1 MAKTISC
8 TCLPV
13 PSDAISMLVDS
24 SGTFF
29 TTSVPSSALP
39 RPHLCSSEVLPGGI
53 EAVVGAHGVMSEKL
67 PSVSTIRSG
76 ICQTHQETVSS
87 HTQLLGTHTQP
98 KPPVGAALHRHQLEL
113 PRVPGKTL
121 MEVKLWCVGFLR
133 GKELSIKEASI
144 SG

>member
-1 MAKTISC
+1 M
-8 TCLPV
+8 
-13 PSDAISMLVDS
+13 PSDAVSMLVDS
-24 SGTFF
+24 TDTFF
-29 TTSVPSSALP
+29 TTFVHSSVLL
-39 RPHLCSSEVLPGGI
+39 RPHLGSSEVLPGGV

-87 HTQLLGTHTQP
+87 HTQLLGTHTRP
-98 KPPVGAALHRHQLEL
+98 KPPVGAALHRHQLGL
-113 PRVPGKTL
+113 PRVPGRTM

-133 GKELSIKEASI
+133 GEELSIKEAEASI